1 MTDHPVVHI
10 EREAGIAVILVDN
23 PPVNALGAAVRA
35 GLVAAIAEIAADE
48 TIVAAVLAC
57 AGRTFIAGA
66 DIREFGKPP
75 VEPLLPDVV
84 AAIETSP
91 KPVAAAI
98 HGTALG
104 GGLEIALGCH
114 YRVMSADAKV
124 GLPEVTLGIIP
135 GAGGTQRL
143 PRLVGFAAALDV
155 VTSGRKL
162 GSSEA
167 VELGLADLVVADDVV
182 GAAVSFMRERAEE
195 GGPHPRTAELP
206 VPEFDA
212 AAYDKAATAVARKA
226 RGQLSPLRAAEAIRN
241 VATMDFA
248 DGMRREREIFREL
261 VASDQAAA
269 LRYAFFAERE
279 VGKVPGLEGVEP
291 RPVDRIAIVGA
302 GTMGSGI
309 AIACLDAGFEV
320 TIIETGAEAL
330 EKGRGRVTGT
340 YDGMVSRG
348 RIDAATRDARLGRA
362 TFAVG
367 LEAASGAS
375 LVIEAVFE
383 DMALKRDVFARLD
396 EIMPAGAVLATN
408 TSYLDVD
415 EIARATSRPEAVVGL
430 HFFSPAN
437 IMKLLEVVRGAA
449 TAPDVLATAMAV
461 ARRLGK
467 VAVVSGVC
475 DGFIGNRILATYRK
489 QADFLIEE
497 GALPEEI
504 DAAMLEYGYPM
515 GPYAVADLAG
525 LDISWANRK
534 RLAATRD
541 PRERYVKVADRLCEM
556 GRFGRKTGSGW
567 YDYAGDSRGRPDP
580 VVREVI
586 ETASAEAGVT
596 RRAIGADEIRARIL
610 AAVVNEAAKVLAEG
624 IAARALD
631 IDMVMVN
638 GYGYPRWRGGPLFE
652 ADRRGLK
659 VVLEEVRAAC
669 AAGGYGWEP
678 APLLVDLAEKG
689 GTFAD
694 YSAGVRL

>member
-1 MTDHPVVHI
+1 PQD
-10 EREAGIAVILVDN
+10 
-23 PPVNALGAAVRA
+23 
-35 GLVAAIAEIAADE
+35 
-48 TIVAAVLAC
+48 IV
-57 AGRTFIAGA
+57 
-66 DIREFGKPP
+66 
-75 VEPLLPDVV
+75 
-84 AAIETSP
+84 
-91 KPVAAAI
+91 
-98 HGTALG
+98 
-104 GGLEIALGCH
+104 
-114 YRVMSADAKV
+114 
-124 GLPEVTLGIIP
+124 
-135 GAGGTQRL
+135 
-143 PRLVGFAAALDV
+143 
-155 VTSGRKL
+155 
-162 GSSEA
+162 
-167 VELGLADLVVADDVV
+167 
-182 GAAVSFMRERAEE
+182 RERAEE
-195 GGPHPRTAELP
+195 GGPHPVTAALP
-206 VPEFDA
+206 VPEFSEA
-212 AAYDKAATAVARKA
+212 EFAKAEAAVAKKA
-226 RGQLSPLRAAEAIRN
+226 RGQLSPLRALRSIRN
-241 VATMDFA
+241 VARMDFA
-248 DGMRREREIFREL
+248 EGMRREREIFLEL

-279 VGKVPGLEGVEP
+279 VGKVPGLDGVAP
-291 RPVDRIAIVGA
+291 RPVARIAIIGA

-309 AIACLDAGFEV
+309 AVSCLDAGFEV
-320 TIIETGAEAL
+320 TVIETGAEAL
-330 EKGRGRVTGT
+330 EKGRGRVTGL
-340 YDGMVSRG
+340 YDGMVQRG
-348 RIDAATRDARLGRA
+348 RIDAAERQRRLGRA
-362 TFAVG
+362 AFAVG
-367 LEAASGAS
+367 LEAAGIAD

-383 DMALKRDVFARLD
+383 DMGLKREIFGKLD
-396 EIMPAGAVLATN
+396 AVMPEGAVLATN

-415 EIARATSRPEAVVGL
+415 DIARATGRPESVVGL

-437 IMKLLEVVRGAA
+437 VMKLLEVVRGAV

-489 QADFLIEE
+489 QSDFLVEE

-541 PRERYVKVADRLCEM
+541 PRERYVTVADRLCEM
-556 GRFGRKTGSGW
+556 GRFGRKTGAGW
-567 YDYAGDSRGRPDP
+567 YGYASDRNGAPDP
-580 VVREVI
+580 LVREVI
-586 ETASAEAGVT
+586 EAASAAAGVT
-596 RRAIGADEIRARIL
+596 RRKIGADEIRSRIL

-659 VVLEEVRAAC
+659 VVLAEVEAAC
-669 AAGGYGWEP
+669 AAGGFGWQP
-678 APLLVDLAEKG
+678 APLLVELAEKG